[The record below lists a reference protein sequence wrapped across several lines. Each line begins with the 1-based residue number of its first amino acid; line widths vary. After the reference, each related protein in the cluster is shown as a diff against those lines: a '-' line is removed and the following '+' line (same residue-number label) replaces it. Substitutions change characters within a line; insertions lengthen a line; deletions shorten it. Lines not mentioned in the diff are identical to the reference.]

1 MTGLASQALAF
12 HRALAARRVK
22 DAAGTAIG
30 RLSLTRRDACA
41 TSSGRRSCGGL
52 FVLGIGIFPYPAIFS
67 LFKLYLGLDFLFAGF
82 FPSRIDRSASD
93 VSNRVRILF
102 LIIGANSDQYI
113 PTYFILSHFLFFFS
127 LRQTRFPLFFCRY
140 GTAKGQG
147 LPRSIKQQA

>member
-41 TSSGRRSCGGL
+41 ISSGRRSCGGL

-82 FPSRIDRSASD
+82 FIVALSIQSLHNL
-93 VSNRVRILF
+93 VYGLF
-102 LIIGANSDQYI
+102 TFSSLIQ
-113 PTYFILSHFLFFFS
+113 
-127 LRQTRFPLFFCRY
+127 
-140 GTAKGQG
+140 
-147 LPRSIKQQA
+147 LP